1 MCSYVYVCEPCT
13 NGGFQALKV
22 DSCDAISYIKA
33 EFQSSIPLSTQDRI
47 CNTLCSVAVPQNY
60 GGEHVE
66 KVVLQHVCILQVQS
80 RNVLFEMYC
89 LMWAQPCT
97 YTHQP
102 CWPCFCIQ
110 AQGIRFLLLNTAAI
124 KLRKC
129 FAGETH
135 LAAMKQCWS
144 TTHTLLPSMCNM
156 CYPFLVSSNAM
167 AGSGLNST

>member
-1 MCSYVYVCEPCT
+1 MQCR
-13 NGGFQALKV
+13 
-22 DSCDAISYIKA
+22 
-33 EFQSSIPLSTQDRI
+33 SSTELWWGACREGRTSA
-47 CNTLCSVAVPQNY
+47 C
-60 GGEHVE
+60 
-66 KVVLQHVCILQVQS
+66 LQVQS

-110 AQGIRFLLLNTAAI
+110 AQGTRFLLLNTAAI

-144 TTHTLLPSMCNM
+144 TTHTLLPTMCNM
-156 CYPFLVSSNAM
+156 CYLFLVSTNAM
-167 AGSGLNST
+167 AGSGLNSTRLVHHFDMIQSFNLGHFVNSYNQPAMASSGQFKTPSA